1 MLVVGLGGGGG
12 CAVLVVG
19 EERDG
24 EELKVSQRG
33 GWLIT
38 ESVRWLTNQVVTQSL
53 R

>member
-38 ESVRWLTNQVVTQSL
+38 QLT
-53 R
+53 